1 MAEKPCDEC
10 TAALYMGLAIDAA
23 GIGILGYLLK
33 RDLDAQDKRVA
44 RMTREEGLGGLQIE
58 LADKKS
64 SRLAQ
69 LRQFVRIVNVAGTSQ
84 QMSDA
89 LEEAEEFRELLV
101 ELGFMIIPLPIFEES
116 DAQKD
121 KHNQLKDID
130 LRYVRHS
137 LLVDSRECLFL
148 LPISVAEDREAS
160 THGIGTQSSTPGFC
174 VWRIRLTSLQ
184 RLYWA
189 SLKPTGA
196 TALRQGAWESWFQTQ
211 MKTANKTP
219 EKGLYISLSMDGR
232 VRGSGTGSLPW
243 DWLAVALPPV
253 SGPGAWWFAEWF

>member
-1 MAEKPCDEC
+1 MPVFAIGSNKGRRC
-10 TAALYMGLAIDAA
+10 GLAIDAA

-130 LRYVRHS
+130 LRDTEQHTG
-137 LLVDSRECLFL
+137 LLCLANTPDVIAKAVLGKPEANWGYCTAARCLGELVPDPNEDCQQDAREGA
-148 LPISVAEDREAS
+148 V
-160 THGIGTQSSTPGFC
+160 HQSEYGWS
-174 VWRIRLTSLQ
+174 
-184 RLYWA
+184 
-189 SLKPTGA
+189 GA
-196 TALRQGAWESWFQTQ
+196 
-211 MKTANKTP
+211 
-219 EKGLYISLSMDGR
+219 R
-232 VRGSGTGSLPW
+232 VRDWQPTLGLACCGSAPSFRTWSL
-243 DWLAVALPPV
+243 VV
-253 SGPGAWWFAEWF
+253 C